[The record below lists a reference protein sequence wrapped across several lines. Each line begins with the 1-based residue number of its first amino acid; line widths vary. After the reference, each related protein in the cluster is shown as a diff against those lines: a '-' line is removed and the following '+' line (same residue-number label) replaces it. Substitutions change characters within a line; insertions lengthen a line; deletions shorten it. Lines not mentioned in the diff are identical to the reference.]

1 MRKKLMAG
9 LLLAVLCVQ
18 ADQVVTPQYVSS
30 NYLPSEEYLSQAIS
44 LQIDTQLKEGI
55 LAYADNIA
63 QGDKVTVVSSALG
76 IAIYAVNNG
85 QYQLVHEVSNT
96 ELGLEAGFYINE
108 LQVSPTDK
116 WVLIRAYGIAISL
129 PLNKEYQPVITAIST
144 TNIDYGSRVLLR
156 NGLAVVN
163 TGYEIN
169 TYSVAADNGRLT
181 PLATLQL
188 PRYAE
193 HIALSGNTLLVAN
206 SSWQNEYENLAVY
219 QLQNGQWQ
227 YVSGHSMSHNLN
239 GHQYVGYL
247 TVNPSGKSIVY
258 GGNNFSYILNYDSLG
273 LQLSEISSGNNL
285 FNSSF
290 SELNFVDDNNILLRN
305 SNTLRLYNANNLQ
318 QVASVNL
325 NNITTGVRAIAGR
338 EQTVT
343 VLNDTGLLQLNT
355 NTLAVAANIK
365 PGEQDVVLGFST
377 PDSLLVL
384 NDDYLLNQNNR
395 VFRLYKLN
403 EQGMPEL
410 MQSSTQLELLG
421 HDSYYYST
429 SAHNLGDG
437 LFAIFQS
444 NYYSLL
450 KLDPQNHKLQLLNS
464 GVLADRNGYPFYI
477 NSHNLVN
484 VGPYLV
490 IARNDTLNLLRLEP
504 NNQFRAVNTVA
515 NGVSG
520 VSGIADIQM
529 LMVVGDNIYTVDQQ
543 QQIISHFVIAN
554 NILQQKQLFTGFS
567 LPALDSYYARN
578 NLLTIKSNNYLQN
591 YSVGNTGELVLLSN
605 QYLQTDFQRWVP
617 VGDRFVALSNW
628 NGFQILEQDN
638 TSGLWNNSLSM
649 SSWQLLQDYQIGYSA
664 LVPLA
669 GKMGIY
675 DVEQRRLIRFT
686 HNSAPFVKAPEKLQL
701 SLNQGKNYQ
710 IALSS
715 VISDEEDTALT
726 FSLQNA
732 AAAFSLSTDGSLSF
746 NGQANESGNFDVL
759 TADAAGLVSR
769 VNFQYQLNLAP
780 VVKASL
786 PVFPAVEGA
795 DIQIELAQYF
805 TDPEGLALQFAF
817 ASPQT
822 GLTLSSTGLLTGKF
836 NSAAEFNLS
845 FTVTDSAGAVASHT
859 AKIVVAAKPQESSGG
874 SLHWLLVS
882 LLACTAW
889 CRVNRRR

>member
-1 MRKKLMAG
+1 MRKNFLAG
-9 LLLAVLCVQ
+9 ILLAVLSVQ

-44 LQIDTQLKEGI
+44 LQIDTELKEGI

-63 QGDKVTVVSSALG
+63 QGAKVTVVSSALG

-85 QYQLVHEVSNT
+85 QYKLIHEVSNT
-96 ELGLEAGFYINE
+96 ELGLEAGAYINQ
-108 LQVSPTDK
+108 LLVSPTDN
-116 WVLIRAYGIAISL
+116 WVLIRAYGTTISL
-129 PLNKEYQPVITAIST
+129 PLNAEYQPVITAIST
-144 TNIDYGSRVLLR
+144 INIDYGNRVLLH

-163 TGYEIN
+163 KGYEIN
-169 TYSVAADNGRLT
+169 TYSVAADDGRLT
-181 PLATLQL
+181 PLMTLQL
-188 PRYAE
+188 PHYAE
-193 HIALSGNTLLVAN
+193 HIALSNNTLLVAS
-206 SSWQNEYENLAVY
+206 SSWQTEYENLTVY
-219 QLQNGQWQ
+219 RLQNGQWQ
-227 YVSGHSMSHNLN
+227 YVSGHNMSHNLN
-239 GHQYVGYL
+239 SYQYVGYL
-247 TVNPSGKSIVY
+247 TVNPSGQSIVY
-258 GGNNFSYILNYDSLG
+258 GGNNFSYILNYDPAG

-290 SELNFVDDNNILLRN
+290 SELNFVDDSNILLRN
-305 SNTLRLYNANNLQ
+305 NNTLRLYNTNNLQ

-325 NNITTGVRAIAGR
+325 NNLTSGVRAVVGS
-338 EQTVT
+338 EQSVA

-355 NTLAVAANIK
+355 NTLAVSASVK

-377 PDSLLVL
+377 PDGLLVL
-384 NDDYLLNQNNR
+384 NDDYLINHDNR
-395 VFRLYKLN
+395 IFRLYKLN
-403 EQGMPEL
+403 EHGMPEL
-410 MQSSTQLELLG
+410 MQSSTQLEMLG
-421 HDSYYYST
+421 HDSYSYST

-450 KLDPQNHKLQLLNS
+450 KLDSQNHKLQLLSS
-464 GVLADRNGYPFYI
+464 GVLTDRNGYPFYI
-477 NSHNLVN
+477 NSHNLGN

-490 IARNDTLNLLRLEP
+490 VARNDTLNLLRLEQ

-543 QQIISHFVIAN
+543 QQIIGHFVIAN
-554 NILQQKQLFTGFS
+554 NTLQQKHLFTDFA
-567 LPALDSYYARN
+567 LPALDSYYSRN
-578 NLLTIKSNNYLQN
+578 NLLTLKSNNYLQN

-617 VGDRFVALSNW
+617 VGDRFVAVSNW

-638 TSGLWNNSLSM
+638 TSGLWSNSLSM
-649 SSWQLLQDYQIGYSA
+649 SNWQLLQDYQIGYSA

-669 GKMGIY
+669 GKMSIY
-675 DVEQRRLIRFT
+675 DAGQRRLTRFT

-710 IALSS
+710 LALSS
-715 VISDEEDTALT
+715 VISDEEDIALT

-732 AAAFSLSTDGSLSF
+732 AEAFSLSTDGSLNF

-759 TADAAGLVSR
+759 AADPAGLVSR

-786 PVFPAVEGA
+786 PVFPAVEGS

-805 TDPEGLALQFAF
+805 IDPEGLALQFAF

-822 GLTLSSTGLLTGKF
+822 GLTLSSTGLLTGKL

-845 FTVTDSAGAVASHT
+845 FTVTDSAGAVANHT
-859 AKIVVAAKPQESSGG
+859 AKILVAAKPQESSGG
-874 SLHWLLVS
+874 SLHWLLIS
-882 LLACTAW
+882 LLACTVW
-889 CRVNRRR
+889 CRVNRHR